1 MGCGGIDGVS
11 DLYGAVIGQPRAVQ
25 ALQAAAKSPVHAYL
39 FVGPQGT
46 GKRSAAKAFAAQL
59 LCEEGGCGSCATCA
73 HALAGQHP
81 DLHIV
86 ERSGASIRTEAL
98 REVVRKAHTSPTEA
112 ARKVLLLVDF
122 HLLTDAQYPII
133 LKTLEEPPPT
143 AVLIVT
149 AEHLP
154 EHLVTIA
161 SRCVEVGFAPAPDP
175 VIADALVAEGIDRE
189 LADRIAVAA
198 AGRIDRARLL
208 ASDPGFAARQEAWM
222 SVAHRLDG
230 TGATAAQ
237 LVEELLGSVDSVA
250 EPLAA
255 RQAQEL
261 ADLDARV
268 KLTGERGSGRKELT
282 EEHKRQLRR
291 LRTDEIRFGLQTLAA
306 EYRRRLVE
314 AHGGAG
320 DMEAIRLIDDASRAL
335 IVNVNEPLLLQA
347 LLLRIA
353 KATAG
358 SARAR
363 PA

>member
-1 MGCGGIDGVS
+1 MT
-11 DLYGAVIGQPRAVQ
+11 DLYRAVVGQPRAVQ
-25 ALQAAAKSPVHAYL
+25 ALEAAAKSPVHAYL

-59 LCEEGGCGSCATCA
+59 LCADGGCGTCNTCS
-73 HALAGQHP
+73 HALAGQHA
-81 DLHIV
+81 DLHVV
-86 ERSGASIRTEAL
+86 ERTGASIRTEAL
-98 REVVRKAHTSPTEA
+98 REVVRKAHTSPTES

-161 SRCVEVGFAPAPDP
+161 SRCVEIGFAPAPDD
-175 VIADALVAEGIDRE
+175 VVTEALVADGLDRD
-189 LADRIAVAA
+189 LAARIVTAA

-208 ASDPGFAARQEAWM
+208 ASDAGFAARQEAWA

-230 TGATAAQ
+230 TGSMAAQ
-237 LVEELLGSVDSVA
+237 LVDELLASVDSVA

-255 RQAQEL
+255 RHAEEL

-268 KLTGERGSGRKELT
+268 KLTGERGSGRKDLV
-282 EEHKRQLRR
+282 EEHKRQVRR
-291 LRTDEIRFGLQTLAA
+291 VRTDEIRFGLQTLAN

-320 DMEAIRLIDDASRAL
+320 DMAAIRQIDDASRAL

-347 LLLRIA
+347 LLVRIA
-353 KATAG
+353 RATAG

-363 PA
+363 PAS

>member
-1 MGCGGIDGVS
+1 MS
-11 DLYGAVIGQPRAVQ
+11 ELYRGVIGQPRAVQ
-25 ALQAAAKSPVHAYL
+25 ALEAAAKSPVHAYL

-59 LCEEGGCGSCATCA
+59 LCEAGGCGTCATCT
-73 HALAGQHP
+73 HALAGQHA
-81 DLHIV
+81 DLHMV
-86 ERSGASIRTEAL
+86 ERTGASIRTEAL

-161 SRCVEVGFAPAPDP
+161 SRCVEVGFAPAPDAK
-175 VIADALVAEGIDRE
+175 IAEALVADGLDAE
-189 LADRIAVAA
+189 LAERIATAA

-208 ASDPGFAARQEAWM
+208 ASDPGFAARQEAWS

-230 TGATAAQ
+230 TGATVAQ
-237 LVEELLGSVDSVA
+237 LVQEILASVDSVA

-255 RQAQEL
+255 RHAQEL

-268 KLTGERGSGRKELT
+268 KLTGERGSGRKDLI
-282 EEHKRQLRR
+282 EEHKRQVRR
-291 LRTDEIRFGLQTLAA
+291 LRTDEIRFGLQTLAT

-347 LLLRIA
+347 LLVRLSR
-353 KATAG
+353 ATAG

-363 PA
+363 PAS

>member
-1 MGCGGIDGVS
+1 MA
-11 DLYGAVIGQPRAVQ
+11 DLYSAVVGQPRAVE
-25 ALQAAAKSPVHAYL
+25 ALAAAAKSPVHAYL

-46 GKRSAAKAFAAQL
+46 GKRAAAKAFAAQL
-59 LCEEGGCGSCATCA
+59 LCAQGGCGECGTCR
-73 HALAGQHP
+73 HSLAGQHP
-81 DLHIV
+81 DLHVV
-86 ERSGASIRTEAL
+86 ERSGASIQLPAL

-154 EHLVTIA
+154 EHLATIA
-161 SRCVEVGFAPAPDP
+161 SRCVQIGFAPVPDA
-175 VIADALVAEGIDRE
+175 VIAEALIADGVEAVLAE
-189 LADRIAVAA
+189 RIARSA

-208 ASDPGFAARQEAWM
+208 ASDPGFAARQEAWA
-222 SVAHRLDG
+222 SVPTRLDG
-230 TGATAAQ
+230 TGATVAV
-237 LVEELLGSVDSVA
+237 LVEQLLASVDSVA
-250 EPLAA
+250 EPLAVRHA
-255 RQAQEL
+255 AEL
-261 ADLDARV
+261 AELEERV
-268 KLTGERGSGRKELT
+268 KLTGERGSGRKELV
-282 EEHKRQLRR
+282 EEHRRQVRR
-291 LRTDEIRFGLQTLAA
+291 VRTDEIRFGLQTLAG

-347 LLLRIA
+347 LLVRIGS
-353 KATAG
+353 ATAG

-363 PA
+363 PAS

>member
-1 MGCGGIDGVS
+1 MI
-11 DLYGAVIGQPRAVQ
+11 DLYRAVIGQPRAVR
-25 ALQAAAKSPVHAYL
+25 ALAAASKSPVHAYL

-59 LCEEGGCGSCATCA
+59 ICADAGCGTCATCA
-73 HALAGQHP
+73 HVLEGRHP
-81 DLHIV
+81 DLHVV
-86 ERSGASIRTEAL
+86 ERSGASIRTEVL

-133 LKTLEEPPPT
+133 LKTLEEPPAT

-161 SRCVEVGFAPAPDP
+161 SRCVEVAFTPAPDS
-175 VIADALVAEGIDRE
+175 VVADALVADGLDRD
-189 LADRIAVAA
+189 LAERIAVAA

-208 ASDPGFAARQEAWM
+208 ASDPGFAARQEAWA

-230 TGATAAQ
+230 TGSTLAQ
-237 LVEELLGSVDSVA
+237 LVEDVLASVDSVA

-255 RQAQEL
+255 RHAEEL

-268 KLTGERGSGRKELT
+268 KLTGERGSGRKELV

-291 LRTDEIRFGLQTLAA
+291 LRTDEIRFGLQTLAN
-306 EYRRRLVE
+306 EYRRQLIDG
-314 AHGGAG
+314 HGGAG
-320 DMEAIRLIDDASRAL
+320 AMQAIRLIDDASRAL
-335 IVNVNEPLLLQA
+335 IVNVNEPLLLQS
-347 LLLRIA
+347 LLVRISH
-353 KATAG
+353 ATAG

-363 PA
+363 PAS